1 MRRAVAKGDLPER
14 NLRTA
19 RVLVLIAAGLAV
31 AALLVGIRW

>member
-1 MRRAVAKGDLPER
+1 MTEGNRHER

>member
-1 MRRAVAKGDLPER
+1 MARGDLDGR